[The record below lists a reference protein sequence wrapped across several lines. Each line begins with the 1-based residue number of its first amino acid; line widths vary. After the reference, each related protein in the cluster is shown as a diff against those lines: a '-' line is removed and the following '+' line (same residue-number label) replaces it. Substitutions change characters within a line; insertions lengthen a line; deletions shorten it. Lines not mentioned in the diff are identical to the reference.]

1 MSKMLLIWKDPL
13 SRLSLDVDYKHPA
26 GDVLTELEDQDLLA
40 GVNGGCAWWNVSCH
54 LGNDGRACSLTV
66 ECMPT
71 CN

>member
-1 MSKMLLIWKDPL
+1 MSETIRSWKDPM
-13 SRLSLDVDYKHPA
+13 SRNHTNLNHPA
-26 GDVLTELEDQDLLA
+26 GDVLVELEDQDLLA